1 MIPSDP
7 TLAINGGKAVFAD
20 KELNS
25 YVPAWPTPH
34 PETEEK
40 LLEIYRSGQWGP
52 VAIPVP
58 QLSAGLTPN
67 TGVIPFTNVNVN
79 AALKN
84 YALISAKDLQVF
96 PNTVTD
102 QELVMIPLS
111 ELPSQRSKTE
121 EFDTPAQNL

>member
-1 MIPSDP
+1 M
-7 TLAINGGKAVFAD
+7 
-20 KELNS
+20 
-25 YVPAWPTPH
+25 
-34 PETEEK
+34 PETGYLRLRAYESYAQIP
-40 LLEIYRSGQWGP
+40 LQGVAITVTATDGTAIAMGLTDRSGQWGP